1 MAVLYLIPMASRLSL
16 NLQEQVEKGVSILRN
31 GGVIAYPTDTVY
43 GLGAGIGFPRA
54 IERIYAVKER
64 PLSMPLPLLLDD
76 VFQLTELA
84 DSVPPLARLLMEK
97 FWPGGLTLVLP
108 ASSSVPD
115 FITAGG
121 KTVAVRIPDHPVP
134 LALIKALG
142 TPIVGTSANLSGQPS
157 ALTADEVYSQIG
169 AKIDFVIDGGRCPGG
184 KESTIID
191 VTGEKPVILREGAI
205 TRAEIERVC
214 GSIK

>member
-84 DSVPPLARLLMEK
+84 DSVPPLARLLVEK

-191 VTGEKPVILREGAI
+191 VTGETPVILREGAI